1 MQPTLTIAFSS
12 KLIAGLFL
20 AAAPNPF
27 DLKAALLAGHAQH
40 PVIVHFPIALFIAS
54 AVFETLAIW
63 RKQPVL
69 ASVAYFNLLGA
80 ALSLPFTIATGL
92 GAWQWQL
99 EGATLTENL
108 RLHLIFAITTAAFT
122 LAAYVRRARLR
133 SKGEQPGAAY
143 FALMTLGLL
152 TITLTGHLGGIL
164 SGVEA
169 PNP

>member
-1 MQPTLTIAFSS
+1 MQPIAPRASGPE
-12 KLIAGLFL
+12 LIVGLFV

-40 PVIVHFPIALFIAS
+40 PVVVHFPIALFIAS
-54 AVFETLAIW
+54 AVFEILAIW
-63 RKQPVL
+63 RKQPVF

-80 ALSLPFTIATGL
+80 VLSLPFTIATGL

-99 EGATLTENL
+99 EGATLKVNL
-108 RLHLIFAITTAAFT
+108 RLHLIFALTTAAII
-122 LAAYVRRARLR
+122 LAAYWRRSRLR
-133 SKGEQPGAAY
+133 SKGEQPGVAY

-164 SGVEA
+164 SGVES
-169 PNP
+169 P